1 MGGISATQGSI
12 VIYTFGNGKKRPGI
26 ILESNENMEC
36 NILVFIDTEKDCYCE
51 EISRHN
57 LKSGTYVT
65 RNVKYSKAENE
76 EKLTWH
82 EVKSVEVLPGKEEI
96 KIVLP
101 VKESDPVKEVK
112 ETKEKTEIKK
122 EKKSDKDPE

>member
-26 ILESNENMEC
+26 ILETNENMEC

-57 LKSGTYVT
+57 LKSGTYLA
-65 RNVKYSKAENE
+65 RNVRYSKAENE

-82 EVKSVEVLPGKEEI
+82 EVYKGEVLPIIGEAKKAEPIKE
-96 KIVLP
+96 
-101 VKESDPVKEVK
+101 VKEVK
-112 ETKEKTEIKK
+112 EKPEVKK
-122 EKKSDKDPE
+122 EKKSDKESE

>member
-1 MGGISATQGSI
+1 MSSTVSQGSI

-26 ILESNENMEC
+26 ILEANEKMEC

-57 LKSGTYVT
+57 LKSGTYVA
-65 RNVKYSKAENE
+65 RNVSYSKAENE

-82 EVKSVEVLPGKEEI
+82 EVNGVEVLPAKEGF

-101 VKESDPVKEVK
+101 VKELDPIKEVKEVK
-112 ETKEKTEIKK
+112 EKPEVKK
-122 EKKSDKDPE
+122 EKKSDKESE